1 MRKCVYDLKKVMWN
15 IKHMIEGLSK
25 ELSTF
30 NFIFLIVLD
39 DIIEINLDNN
49 FNFSQNINILV

>member
-1 MRKCVYDLKKVMWN
+1 MWN